1 MVCEQESR
9 KPSLI
14 AGLPMQVKR
23 ELSGDLDRIVLM
35 AMDPDPARR
44 YQSAQHFE
52 EDLVRYLQ
60 GRPVA
65 ARRSTVAYRFRKF
78 IQRHKTAAIVTC
90 ASVVVV
96 ACAIWFDSWQSRRA
110 ARRVNQIESLVDST
124 ISDMTGK
131 LEQSSTSVETQ
142 AALFH
147 TELQYLDQLRQSS
160 GNDPRVLLQLSKAYR
175 RVATLEGSPFVA
187 NLGNFDN
194 AIASFQK
201 ALEMAL
207 LAHERW
213 PGEESTTAVIIGY
226 HELGEIEAFA
236 GDLEKARDH
245 YQRCLALAS
254 PFLRE
259 KPGDPLRKRLLAAAY
274 SGLAYVQLS
283 NLETDKAVQNDRAAV
298 QTLGAEPTGDE
309 AYDRHLIAIYA
320 RLGNDLNE
328 LGSNAQAIAID
339 EKTIRIAEDLA
350 PKIPSNQNK
359 RMVWVLYNNIVGFL
373 AGTEMLNVGEADKA
387 QIYSR
392 KALKK
397 AEELATADS
406 KNALAR
412 SDLAYA
418 FADVGD
424 SLSSAQPTEAGR
436 WYRKSINLTK
446 QLGFRKETQLELAG
460 RDESLASIL
469 MTGSQ
474 APERLRLLQEANDI
488 RREVARSRPY
498 PPLDRLHLMRS
509 YCRISD
515 AELGVQDLANAK
527 SYAASSLP
535 FFAQFNMT
543 SPSLFVLRDLGLC
556 YEGLGNVQR
565 QIEMSHSLSPS
576 ERQATQAEEREW
588 YSKSEA
594 VWNEWKRRGVA
605 TPGSERERL
614 KVERL
619 IASVRVSDRKALA
632 VAQ

>member
-1 MVCEQESR
+1 
-9 KPSLI
+9 
-14 AGLPMQVKR
+14 
-23 ELSGDLDRIVLM
+23 
-35 AMDPDPARR
+35 
-44 YQSAQHFE
+44 
-52 EDLVRYLQ
+52 
-60 GRPVA
+60 
-65 ARRSTVAYRFRKF
+65 
-78 IQRHKTAAIVTC
+78 
-90 ASVVVV
+90 
-96 ACAIWFDSWQSRRA
+96 
-110 ARRVNQIESLVDST
+110 
-124 ISDMTGK
+124 
-131 LEQSSTSVETQ
+131 
-142 AALFH
+142 
-147 TELQYLDQLRQSS
+147 
-160 GNDPRVLLQLSKAYR
+160 
-175 RVATLEGSPFVA
+175 
-187 NLGNFDN
+187 
-194 AIASFQK
+194 
-201 ALEMAL
+201 
-207 LAHERW
+207 
-213 PGEESTTAVIIGY
+213 
-226 HELGEIEAFA
+226 
-236 GDLEKARDH
+236 
-245 YQRCLALAS
+245 
-254 PFLRE
+254 
-259 KPGDPLRKRLLAAAY
+259 
-274 SGLAYVQLS
+274 
-283 NLETDKAVQNDRAAV
+283 
-298 QTLGAEPTGDE
+298 
-309 AYDRHLIAIYA
+309 
-320 RLGNDLNE
+320 
-328 LGSNAQAIAID
+328 
-339 EKTIRIAEDLA
+339 
-350 PKIPSNQNK
+350 
-359 RMVWVLYNNIVGFL
+359 MVWVLYNNIVGFL

-392 KALKK
+392 KALEK

-446 QLGFRKETQLELAG
+446 QLGFRKETQLELAE